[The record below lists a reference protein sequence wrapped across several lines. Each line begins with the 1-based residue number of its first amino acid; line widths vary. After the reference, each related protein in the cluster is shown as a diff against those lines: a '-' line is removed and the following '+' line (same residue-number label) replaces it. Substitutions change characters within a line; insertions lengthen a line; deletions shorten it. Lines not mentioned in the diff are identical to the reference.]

1 MENTNKT
8 ISLATLKAKP
18 ILKKIGE
25 IEIYNINSKVNSER
39 RKQLFDYITKVL
51 ETKKPDEPFESVGK
65 DLILNLLPILTNI
78 LLAGLDDEEI
88 EGILLEP
95 SDELVEVVKIINKI
109 ITDILNDLNE
119 VAKLPKEQIEKF
131 IPKKSKKEL
140 LLEQWEQEEK
150 KRKAELEAKLAEA
163 EEDEENNNI
172 VEVDF
177 EDGGE

>member
-65 DLILNLLPILTNI
+65 DLILNLLPKLTNI
-78 LLAGLDDEEI
+78 LLEGLDDEEI
-88 EGILLEP
+88 EGILFRTE
-95 SDELVEVVKIINKI
+95 
-109 ITDILNDLNE
+109 
-119 VAKLPKEQIEKF
+119 
-131 IPKKSKKEL
+131 
-140 LLEQWEQEEK
+140 
-150 KRKAELEAKLAEA
+150 
-163 EEDEENNNI
+163 
-172 VEVDF
+172 
-177 EDGGE
+177 